1 LPRFDISF
9 GRGQFSK
16 TNQQI
21 TGSNSPSVISAS
33 NGLNRSKSIHHSPS
47 RVSILNKMKKSKST
61 SSISNTN
68 GFHNN
73 HHQQQRKS
81 LNTSASAKLSS
92 KIKKKYSKHSK
103 VIEEN
108 KRIVSNENRLKATR
122 RDKDQEL
129 CTQAELELKRL
140 ESVKLMDM
148 KSKNSVFILC
158 FKNIYFFKLFQ

>member
-1 LPRFDISF
+1 
-9 GRGQFSK
+9 
-16 TNQQI
+16 
-21 TGSNSPSVISAS
+21 
-33 NGLNRSKSIHHSPS
+33 
-47 RVSILNKMKKSKST
+47 
-61 SSISNTN
+61 
-68 GFHNN
+68 
-73 HHQQQRKS
+73 
-81 LNTSASAKLSS
+81 LNTSASSKLSS

-158 FKNIYFFKLFQ
+158 FKNIYFFKLYQ

>member
-1 LPRFDISF
+1 MPRFDISF
-9 GRGQFSK
+9 GRGKFSK

-21 TGSNSPSVISAS
+21 TGTNSTSIISATT
-33 NGLNRSKSIHHSPS
+33 GLNRNKSTHHSPS
-47 RVSILNKMKKSKST
+47 RVSNLNKMKRSKST

-73 HHQQQRKS
+73 NHHQQQRKS
-81 LNTSASAKLSS
+81 LNASASAKLSS

-108 KRIVSNENRLKATR
+108 RRIVSNGNRLKATR
-122 RDKDQEL
+122 RDNDQEL

-140 ESVKLMDM
+140 ESEKLMDM
-148 KSKNSVFILC
+148 KSKNSF
-158 FKNIYFFKLFQ
+158 YFMF